1 MFQPGSSAELASVAD
16 DSSLLFWDTRSG
28 IAPVLKMAEAH
39 GQSDLHVVDWSAL
52 RPELVAT
59 GVLGSPP
66 HHKPFSDW
74 QKSGRMRAASSHRR
88 SPSSCKPRCICFGAR
103 DF

>member
-1 MFQPGSSAELASVAD
+1 VAD
-16 DSSLLFWDTRSG
+16 DSNLLFWDTRSG

-59 GVLGSPP
+59 GMLGSPLP
-66 HHKPFSDW
+66 QHKPFSDW
-74 QKSGRMRAASSHRR
+74 QKSGRM
-88 SPSSCKPRCICFGAR
+88 
-103 DF
+103 